1 MLLLRLQ
8 RGRPPI
14 RSHTT
19 TPPPAPATQTDP
31 HLSPAYTFARQVERF
46 CRTSYTQT
54 REMVKA
60 RVCATRRN
68 VSEAVAPPLKT
79 AQQAVDTLLQV
90 TARGLPNHLDYD

>member
-1 MLLLRLQ
+1 
-8 RGRPPI
+8 
-14 RSHTT
+14 
-19 TPPPAPATQTDP
+19 
-31 HLSPAYTFARQVERF
+31 VERF

-79 AQQAVDTLLQV
+79 AQQAVDMLLQV
-90 TARGLPNHLDYD
+90 TAL